1 MRILY
6 ITNQISGAGGLERVL
21 SVKASYL
28 ADIFNYEVH
37 IVTLNQGHDS
47 LFFDFSNKIT
57 HHDIVVQGNV
67 LQYIKQYSFGLKK
80 LVSNIKP
87 EIICVCDDGL
97 KAFFLPL
104 LLSKSCPIIYE
115 RHVSKQIE
123 IKTDSETF
131 LQKIKTK
138 LTFVLMGILAKSY
151 DKFVVLTQ
159 GNTLEWNLK
168 NLVVVP
174 NPLSFYPDNIIES
187 KNKTVIAVG
196 KHTFQKGFD
205 RLLQSW
211 QLINKKYPDWKLAI
225 YGTID
230 ETQGL
235 VDLAKELYIDS
246 SVTFFPPDKNII
258 EHYQEASIFVLSSR
272 FEGFGMVLIEAMAC
286 GVPCVSF
293 DCPHGPK
300 DIISNN
306 QDGFLVNNND
316 IKQFASAIN
325 QLIEDDLLRKEMG
338 VKARENVK
346 RFLPEAVMKQWQA
359 LFKELVR

>member
-21 SVKASYL
+21 SVKASYM
-28 ADIFNYEVH
+28 ADILNYEVH
-37 IVTLNQGHDS
+37 IVTLNQGHET
-47 LFFDFSNKIT
+47 LFFDFSNKII
-57 HHDIVVQGNV
+57 HHDILVQGNI
-67 LQYIKQYSFGLKK
+67 LQYLKQYSFGLKK
-80 LVSNIKP
+80 LVSSIKP

-97 KAFFLPL
+97 KAFFLPMIL
-104 LLSKSCPIIYE
+104 RKPCPMVYE

-131 LQKIKTK
+131 SQKIKTK
-138 LTFVLMGILAKSY
+138 VTFGLMGFLAKNY

-168 NLVVVP
+168 NITVIP
-174 NPLSFYPDNIIES
+174 NPLSFYPEQQSKLES
-187 KNKTVIAVG
+187 KTVIAVG
-196 KHTFQKGFD
+196 KQSFQKGYD

-211 QLINKKYPDWKLAI
+211 KIVHQKNPDWNLSI
-225 YGTID
+225 FGTID
-230 ETQGL
+230 EKQGL
-235 VDLAKELYIDS
+235 KSLADQLGIEKK
-246 SVTFFPPDKNII
+246 VFFYPADKNIMQQ
-258 EHYQEASIFVLSSR
+258 YQQASVFVLPSR
-272 FEGFGMVLIEAMAC
+272 FEGFGMVLIESMAC

-306 QDGFLVNNND
+306 QDGFLVKNND
-316 IKQFASAIN
+316 IKEFASRIN
-325 QLIEDDLLRKEMG
+325 QLIEDHLLRREMG
-338 VKARENVK
+338 MKARENVK
-346 RFLPEAVMKQWQA
+346 RFLPEAVMQQWEV